1 MSIKYWLRSYK
12 RQLKC
17 LCQQAKGRRR
27 SRRHT
32 SSTNSS
38 NVSHNASGN
47 TAAERRTSSRLRSR
61 VSSKVG
67 AHPSVLLVLLWGTLS
82 LEKRNASSVWE
93 THDGMAWWLDVIACS
108 LTECSSPWLIKWCLM
123 FVCLFFFFSTKNTKR
138 TNTVNVK
145 KFNQSWIQTVKPP
158 LTSCHNF
165 SSAYFEGYWRWR

>member
-12 RQLKC
+12 WQLKC

-38 NVSHNASGN
+38 NVSHSASGN
-47 TAAERRTSSRLRSR
+47 TAAEMSLATRRTSSRLRSR

-67 AHPSVLLVLLWGTLS
+67 TQPSVLLVLLWGTSS

-108 LTECSSPWLIKWCLM
+108 LTECASPWLIKWCLM
-123 FVCLFFFFSTKNTKR
+123 FVCFLLFDQKYKANK
-138 TNTVNVK
+138 
-145 KFNQSWIQTVKPP
+145 
-158 LTSCHNF
+158 HN
-165 SSAYFEGYWRWR
+165 GHCQR